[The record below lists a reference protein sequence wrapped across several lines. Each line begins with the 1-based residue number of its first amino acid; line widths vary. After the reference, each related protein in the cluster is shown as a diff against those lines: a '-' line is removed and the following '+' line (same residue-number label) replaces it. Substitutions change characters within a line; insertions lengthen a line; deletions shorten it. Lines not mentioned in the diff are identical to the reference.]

1 MSAIAF
7 VRPRLTVDI
16 PAFLVGSL
24 FAYEDLLGVFPALVA
39 TRPAWAGP
47 PLNAVALTSERLIAF
62 DRQGVTESTFAVTLS
77 AVTGVSSPDDARSG
91 RLSAV
96 SPAADLHLADLVPED
111 AVFAQAIVYNAAAG
125 TLYRA
130 GQSEANEP

>member
-47 PLNAVALTSERLIAF
+47 ALNAVALTSERLIAF

-77 AVTGVSSPDDARSG
+77 AI
-91 RLSAV
+91 
-96 SPAADLHLADLVPED
+96 SPAADLHLADLGPEA

-130 GQSEANEP
+130 GQAEAYEP

>member
-7 VRPRLTVDI
+7 VRPRLAVEI

-24 FAYEDLLGVFPALVA
+24 FAYEDLLGAFPAQVV
-39 TRPAWAGP
+39 TRPAWTGP
-47 PLNAVALTSERLIAF
+47 PLNTVALTSERLIAF
-62 DRQGVTESTFAVTLS
+62 DSHGITESSFAITLS
-77 AVTGVSSPDDARSG
+77 AVTGVSSPDDAQTG
-91 RLSAV
+91 RVSAI
-96 SPAADLHLADLVPED
+96 SPSADLHLADLVPED

-130 GQSEANEP
+130 GQPEVHEH